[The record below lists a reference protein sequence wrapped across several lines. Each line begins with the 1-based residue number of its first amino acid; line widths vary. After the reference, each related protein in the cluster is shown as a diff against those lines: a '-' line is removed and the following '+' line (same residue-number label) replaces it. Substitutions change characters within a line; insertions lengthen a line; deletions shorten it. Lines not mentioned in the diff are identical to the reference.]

1 MKVTDFFDLLW
12 ESFGLAAMDDT
23 SKPEETTEGWN
34 SVAVTAG
41 STGGGLTAGT
51 GFERSIWAV
60 VTTGLTSE
68 LQRRISVME
77 KLEHWK
83 QYALK

>member
-1 MKVTDFFDLLW
+1 MKVTDFFDLFG

-51 GFERSIWAV
+51 GFERSIWP
-60 VTTGLTSE
+60 
-68 LQRRISVME
+68 
-77 KLEHWK
+77 
-83 QYALK
+83 